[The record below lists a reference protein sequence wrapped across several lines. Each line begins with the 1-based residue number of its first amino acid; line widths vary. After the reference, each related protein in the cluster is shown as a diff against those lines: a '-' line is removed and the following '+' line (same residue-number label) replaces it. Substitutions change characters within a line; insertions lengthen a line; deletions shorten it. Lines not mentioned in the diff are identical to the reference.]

1 MVSKPHRVS
10 EPMDP
15 MQQYR
20 RWQFL
25 EAQNEKLLAVVDG
38 LLALELGLLQRL
50 KGHDEE
56 NLRKLIWQA
65 ADAVKG
71 K

>member
-1 MVSKPHRVS
+1 
-10 EPMDP
+10 MDP

-25 EAQNEKLLAVVDG
+25 EAQNEKLLAVADG

-50 KGHDEE
+50 KGKDEE
-56 NLRKLIWQA
+56 RLRKLIWQA
-65 ADAVKG
+65 SDAIKG